1 MNDGGQAFPTKGK
14 TFHANKAEYCNNV
27 YTIKMAG
34 GMSLRD
40 WYKGI
45 VVSGILAQRVRP
57 AETLDA
63 DDMAAAAGKIAD
75 AMLKERGK

>member
-40 WYKGI
+40 WYKGMALQ
-45 VVSGILAQRVRP
+45 SGLCPVNTYMWGDI
-57 AETLDA
+57 AEWCGH
-63 DDMAAAAGKIAD
+63 MAD
-75 AMLKERGK
+75 AMIEEWEK